1 MEMPNGQMNA
11 KMGSS
16 KKGLE
21 IGVISQ
27 MVNEAKGKTENSQR
41 ERIQSRAL
49 NELNQAD
56 REG

>member
-1 MEMPNGQMNA
+1 MNA

-41 ERIQSRAL
+41 ERIQSPGP
-49 NELNQAD
+49 Q
-56 REG
+56 